1 MEVGK
6 FDKAEEITYL
16 AKIRIAEEENAA
28 FARATPFVRATEKRT

>member
-16 AKIRIAEEENAA
+16 AKIRIAEEANATLTG
-28 FARATPFVRATEKRT
+28 ATPFVRATEKRT